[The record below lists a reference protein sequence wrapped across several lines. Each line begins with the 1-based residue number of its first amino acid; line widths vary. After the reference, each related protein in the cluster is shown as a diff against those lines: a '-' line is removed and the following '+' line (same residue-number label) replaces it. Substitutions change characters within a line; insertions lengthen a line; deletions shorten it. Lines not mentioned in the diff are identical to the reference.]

1 MAVGAGGKL
10 APRDDDEAEEGMVAT
25 LVTKQLF
32 VLPGELIAIV
42 RVATLVPVLMEVAS
56 LSVIAFVQV
65 QMLDIV

>member
-1 MAVGAGGKL
+1 M
-10 APRDDDEAEEGMVAT
+10 PRDDDEAEEGMVAT

-42 RVATLVPVLMEVAS
+42 RVATLVPVLMDVAS
-56 LSVIAFVQV
+56 LSVMAFVQV

>member
-1 MAVGAGGKL
+1 MAVGAGRKL